1 LPISQLGAW
10 VMHGLLTDPNNEFF
24 IQAASSSSSSS
35 SSHPQATDGEDEVA
49 LAALDDDETF
59 TVCPERRPACVSP
72 AVVERVLFSG
82 VALRIMLG
90 PQATDEDRPEEAKMA
105 QFRREIQT
113 MASQPVFHRASFEM
127 LVNSLQSHASQRLY
141 RLVVVRARLPL
152 HLQAMKDY
160 LLLGRGDLF
169 QAFIENTRGLLGL
182 TSGQGGEHDVNEP
195 YRRAALLSYADED
208 EMFGRTRMM
217 VEEGG
222 GDAKDGKGEAL
233 DALRM
238 HFNFDWPLGTLLFT
252 QEVMAR

>member
-1 LPISQLGAW
+1 
-10 VMHGLLTDPNNEFF
+10 MHGLLTDPNKEFF
-24 IQAASSSSSSS
+24 IQASTSTST
-35 SSHPQATDGEDEVA
+35 SSHPAATDGDDEVA

-90 PQATDEDRPEEAKMA
+90 PQATEEDKPEEAKMA
-105 QFRREIQT
+105 MFRREIQS

-160 LLLGRGDLF
+160 FLLGRGDLF

-222 GDAKDGKGEAL
+222 GDGRDGKGGGDAL

-238 HFNFDWPLGTLLFT
+238 GFDFDWPLGTLLFT